1 MIEYLLGLAQ
11 EGETL
16 LFTYQKPVIV
26 DGEQQ
31 YHADGKPKYTYPAF
45 RPGSKPLKGAY
56 YVNTGIFIK
65 DRLAKNFSAGHANIE
80 HVAFL
85 PLDDVGSIKIYDG
98 EEVLIKTPPLKPT
111 WIMETSPGSFQWGY
125 VFREQPTKA
134 AYCAA
139 INAIAAANFTDHGA
153 TNPVRNIRLPGSVNL
168 KPGRDAFEAR
178 LVEFNQG
185 LEYTLEEICE
195 ALGVT
200 PFEENASAPSIRV
213 KDTGNDSVLRWLSD
227 NKYVLEPANR
237 EGWVGVVCPNAHEH
251 TDGSLGGR
259 YLPATRAY
267 CCYHGHCTHI
277 RSREFLQWVCDN
289 GGPQAE
295 HGLRDDL
302 TAGVMSEAL
311 SKIKPN
317 EAFTD
322 KAREEIERVNRAEA
336 ARVDRN
342 DWFNRFAY
350 VMSDDGYFDLT
361 TRQEISRNVFNAIYR
376 HQYCQSRHSGRK
388 VEAAT
393 WYDEQRQD
401 CGGRALTGITY
412 APGETE
418 IVSRDGLVYGNK
430 WINARPFRPVE
441 GRDTAA
447 WMEAH
452 RGDVARWLDHAAVLI
467 PDDDERRHVLDVMAF
482 KVQNPNVKINHAVL
496 HGGDEGCGKDT
507 LWAPFI
513 WAVCGPFLKN
523 RGIIDSDGL
532 AGQWGYALE
541 SEILILNEL
550 REPEAKERRALANRL
565 KPIIAAPP
573 ETLTV
578 NRKGLH
584 PYEALNRVFV
594 LAFTNDPVPI
604 TLPSQDRRWF
614 CVWSYADRMPI
625 READA
630 MWTWYRSGGYEAIAS
645 WLLARDVSAFN
656 PAAAPPLTDFKQ
668 SMIEHGMSS
677 AESWIVSWIE
687 ARKAPFDR
695 GVMGSPLHTAVDYLS
710 DKRPPGA
717 TFKVVQPALLHA
729 LKEAGWRDMGRLAS
743 AKHTTKKACWAAPW
757 LLASGATKSQ
767 LRDLLEG
774 VSFEAPGVNVVNLPL
789 AK

>member
-1 MIEYLLGLAQ
+1 VQ
-11 EGETL
+11 
-16 LFTYQKPVIV
+16 QKPVIRN
-26 DGEQQ
+26 GEQQ
-31 YHADGKPKYTYPAF
+31 YHADGSPKYTYPAF
-45 RPGSKPLKGAY
+45 RPGSKPLKGAT
-56 YVNTGIFIK
+56 YVNTGIFIE
-65 DRLAKNFSAGHANIE
+65 DRLKKNFSAGKDNIE

-85 PLDDVGSIKIYDG
+85 PLDDIGTKSRV
-98 EEVLIKTPPLKPT
+98 PPLEPT
-111 WIMETSPGSFQWGY
+111 WKMETSPGNYQWGY
-125 VFREQPTKA
+125 VFREQPTKG

-139 INAIAAANFTDHGA
+139 INAIAAAGFTDPGA

-168 KPGRDAFEAR
+168 KPGRDAFEAK
-178 LVEFNQG
+178 LVEFHEG
-185 LEYTLEEICE
+185 REFTLEEICA
-195 ALGVT
+195 ALEVT
-200 PFEENASAPSIRV
+200 PLEESAAAPSIRV
-213 KDTGNDSVLRWLSD
+213 KDTGDDSVLRWLSD
-227 NKYVLEPANR
+227 NGYVLEPANSS
-237 EGWVGVVCPNAHEH
+237 GWVGVVCPNAEQH

-267 CCYHGHCTHI
+267 CCYHGHCEHLD
-277 RSREFLQWVCDN
+277 SRAFLQWVCDN

-322 KAREEIERVNRAEA
+322 KAREEIERVNREEA
-336 ARVDRN
+336 ARVDRTQ
-342 DWFNRFAY
+342 WFNRFAY

-361 TRQEISRNVFNAIYR
+361 TRQEISRPVFNAIYR

-401 CGGRALTGITY
+401 CGGRALAGITY

-447 WMEAH
+447 WMAAH
-452 RGDVARWLDHAAVLI
+452 KGDVTRWLDHAAALI

-541 SEILILNEL
+541 SEVLILNEL

-614 CVWSYADRMPI
+614 CTWSRAPRMAP

-630 MWTWYRSGGYEAIAS
+630 LWNWYRSGGYEAVAS

-656 PAAAPPLTDFKQ
+656 PAATPIETDFKR
-668 SMIEHGMSS
+668 SMIENGMSN
-677 AESWIVSWIE
+677 AESFIMGRIQ
-687 ARKAPFDR
+687 AREAPFSK
-695 GVMGSPLHTAVDYLS
+695 GVVGAPFYAVCNDVSAYA
-710 DKRPPGA
+710 PGGL
-717 TFKVVQPALLHA
+717 KIVQPALLHA
-729 LKEAGWRDMGRLAS
+729 LKESGWQDMGRIAS
-743 AKHTTKKACWAAPW
+743 ARHATKKACWAAPW
-757 LLASGATKSQ
+757 LLAAGATKSQ
-767 LRDLLEG
+767 LRDLLEDAP
-774 VSFEAPGVNVVNLPL
+774 EAPPVNVVNLV
-789 AK
+789 K

>member
-31 YHADGKPKYTYPAF
+31 YHADGSPKYTYPAF
-45 RPGSKPLKGAY
+45 RPGSKPLKGAT
-56 YVNTGIFIK
+56 YVNTGIFIE
-65 DRLAKNFSAGHANIE
+65 DRLKKNFSAGKDNIE

-85 PLDDVGSIKIYDG
+85 PLDDVGTKSK
-98 EEVLIKTPPLKPT
+98 VPPLEPT
-111 WIMETSPGSFQWGY
+111 WKMETSPGNYQWGY
-125 VFREQPTKA
+125 VFREQPTKG

-139 INAIAAANFTDHGA
+139 INAIAAAGYTDPGA

-168 KPGRDAFEAR
+168 KPGRDAFEAK
-178 LVEFNQG
+178 LVEFHEG
-185 LEYTLEEICE
+185 REFTLEEICA
-195 ALGVT
+195 ALEVT
-200 PFEENASAPSIRV
+200 PLEESASAPSIRV
-213 KDTGNDSVLRWLSD
+213 KDTGDDSVLRWLSD
-227 NKYVLEPANR
+227 NGHVLEPANSS
-237 EGWVGVVCPNAHEH
+237 GWVGVVCPNAEQH

-267 CCYHGHCTHI
+267 CCYHGHCEHI
-277 RSREFLQWVCDN
+277 HSAEFLKWVCDN

-322 KAREEIERVNRAEA
+322 KAREEIERVNREEA
-336 ARVDRN
+336 ARVDRTQ
-342 DWFNRFAY
+342 WFNRFAY

-361 TRQEISRNVFNAIYR
+361 TRQEISRPVFNAIYR

-401 CGGRALTGITY
+401 CGGRALAGITY

-441 GRDTAA
+441 GRDTTA
-447 WMEAH
+447 WMAAH
-452 RGDVARWLDHAAVLI
+452 KGDVARWLDHAAVLI

-482 KVQNPNVKINHAVL
+482 KTQNPNVKINHAVL

-513 WAVCGPFLKN
+513 WAVCGPHLKN

-578 NRKGLH
+578 NRKSLH

-614 CVWSYADRMPI
+614 CTWSRAPRMAPQ
-625 READA
+625 EADTL
-630 MWTWYRSGGYEAIAS
+630 WNWYRSGGYEAVAS

-656 PAAAPPLTDFKQ
+656 PAATPIETDFKR
-668 SMIEHGMSS
+668 SMIENGMSN
-677 AESWIVSWIE
+677 AESFIMGRIQ
-687 ARKAPFDR
+687 AREAPFSR
-695 GVMGSPLHTAVDYLS
+695 GVVGAPFYAVCNDISAYA
-710 DKRPPGA
+710 PGGL
-717 TFKVVQPALLHA
+717 KIVQPALLHA
-729 LKEAGWRDMGRLAS
+729 LKEAGWQDMGRIAS
-743 AKHTTKKACWAAPW
+743 ARHATKKACWAAPW

-767 LRDLLEG
+767 LRDLLEDVPG
-774 VSFEAPGVNVVNLPL
+774 APPVNVVNLV
-789 AK
+789 K

>member
-1 MIEYLLGLAQ
+1 MIEYLISLAQ

-16 LFTYQKPVIV
+16 LFVQQKPVTRN
-26 DGEQQ
+26 GEQQ
-31 YHADGKPKYTYPAF
+31 YHADGSPKYTYPAF
-45 RPGSKPLKGAY
+45 RPGSKPLKGAT
-56 YVNTGIFIK
+56 YVNTGIFIE
-65 DRLAKNFSAGHANIE
+65 DRLKKNFSAGKDNIE

-85 PLDDVGSIKIYDG
+85 PLDDIGTKSKA
-98 EEVLIKTPPLKPT
+98 PPLEPT
-111 WIMETSPGSFQWGY
+111 WKMETSPGNYQWGY
-125 VFREQPTKA
+125 VFREQPTKG

-139 INAIAAANFTDHGA
+139 INAIAAAGYTDPGA

-168 KPGRDAFEAR
+168 KPGRDAFEAK
-178 LVEFNQG
+178 LVEFHEG
-185 LEYTLEEICE
+185 REFTLEEICA
-195 ALGVT
+195 ALEVT
-200 PFEENASAPSIRV
+200 PLEESTSAPSIRV
-213 KDTGNDSVLRWLSD
+213 KDTGDDSVLRWLSD
-227 NKYVLEPANR
+227 NGHVLEPANSS
-237 EGWVGVVCPNAHEH
+237 GWVGVVCPNAEQH

-267 CCYHGHCTHI
+267 CCYHGHCEHI
-277 RSREFLQWVCDN
+277 HSAEFLKWVCDN

-322 KAREEIERVNRAEA
+322 KAREEIERVNREEA
-336 ARVDRN
+336 ARVDRTQ
-342 DWFNRFAY
+342 WFNRFAY

-361 TRQEISRNVFNAIYR
+361 TRQEVMRPVFNAIYR
-376 HQYCQSRHSGRK
+376 HQYCQSRHHGRK

-447 WMEAH
+447 WMGAH
-452 RGDVARWLDHAAVLI
+452 KGDVARWLDHVAVLI

-482 KVQNPNVKINHAVL
+482 KVQHPNVKINHAVL

-513 WAVCGPFLKN
+513 WAVCGPHLKN

-550 REPEAKERRALANRL
+550 REPEAAARRALANRL

-578 NRKGLH
+578 NRKSLH
-584 PYEALNRVFV
+584 AYEALNRVVV

-677 AESWIVSWIE
+677 AESWIVSCIE

-695 GVMGSPLHTAVDYLS
+695 GVMGSPLHAAVDYLS
-710 DKRPPGA
+710 DKRPHGA

-729 LKEAGWRDMGRLAS
+729 MKEAGWRDMGRLAS
-743 AKHTTKKACWAAPW
+743 ARHTTKKACWAAPW
-757 LLASGATKSQ
+757 LLAAGATKSQ
-767 LRDLLEG
+767 LRDLLED
-774 VSFEAPGVNVVNLPL
+774 VSFEAPGANVVNLDKL
-789 AK
+789 SGRA

>member
-31 YHADGKPKYTYPAF
+31 YHADGSPKYTYPAF
-45 RPGSKPLKGAY
+45 RPGSKPLKGAT
-56 YVNTGIFIK
+56 YVNTGIFIE
-65 DRLAKNFSAGHANIE
+65 DRLKKNFSAGKDNIE

-85 PLDDVGSIKIYDG
+85 PLDDIGTKS
-98 EEVLIKTPPLKPT
+98 KTPDLQPT
-111 WIMETSPGSFQWGY
+111 WKMETSPGNYQWGY

-139 INAIAAANFTDHGA
+139 INAIAAAGYTDPGA

-168 KPGRDAFEAR
+168 KPGRDAFEAK
-178 LVEFNQG
+178 LVEFHEG
-185 LEYTLEEICE
+185 REFTLEEICA
-195 ALGVT
+195 ALEVT
-200 PFEENASAPSIRV
+200 PLEESAAAPSIRV

-227 NKYVLEPANR
+227 NGHVLEPANSS
-237 EGWVGVVCPNAHEH
+237 GWVGVVCPNAEQH

-267 CCYHGHCTHI
+267 CCYHGHCEHLD
-277 RSREFLQWVCDN
+277 SRAFLQWVCDN

-322 KAREEIERVNRAEA
+322 KAREEIERVNREEA
-336 ARVDRN
+336 ARVDRTQ
-342 DWFNRFAY
+342 WFNRFAY

-361 TRQEISRNVFNAIYR
+361 TRQEISRPVFNAIYR

-418 IVSRDGLVYGNK
+418 IVTRDGLVYGNK

-452 RGDVARWLDHAAVLI
+452 RGDVARWLDHAAALI

-614 CVWSYADRMPI
+614 CTWSRAPRMAPQ
-625 READA
+625 EADA
-630 MWTWYRSGGYEAIAS
+630 LWNWYRSGGYEAIAS

-656 PAAAPPLTDFKQ
+656 PAATPIETDFKR
-668 SMIEHGMSS
+668 SMIENGMSN
-677 AESWIVSWIE
+677 AESFIMGRIQ
-687 ARKAPFDR
+687 AREAPFSR
-695 GVMGSPLHTAVDYLS
+695 GVVGAPFYAVCNDVSAYA
-710 DKRPPGA
+710 PGGL
-717 TFKVVQPALLHA
+717 KIVQPALLHA
-729 LKEAGWRDMGRLAS
+729 LKEAGWQDMGRIAS
-743 AKHTTKKACWAAPW
+743 ARHATKKACWAAPW
-757 LLASGATKSQ
+757 LLAAGATKSQ
-767 LRDLLEG
+767 LRDLLEDVPG
-774 VSFEAPGVNVVNLPL
+774 APPVSVVNLDRL
-789 AK
+789 SGRG

>member
-1 MIEYLLGLAQ
+1 MIEYLIGLAQ

-16 LFTYQKPVIV
+16 LFVQQKPVIRN
-26 DGEQQ
+26 GEQQ
-31 YHADGKPKYTYPAF
+31 YHADGSLKYTYPAF
-45 RPGSKPLKGAY
+45 RPGSKPLKGAT
-56 YVNTGIFIK
+56 YVNTGIFIE
-65 DRLAKNFSAGHANIE
+65 DRLKKNFSAGKDNIE

-85 PLDDVGSIKIYDG
+85 PLDDIGTKS
-98 EEVLIKTPPLKPT
+98 KTPDLQPT
-111 WIMETSPGSFQWGY
+111 WKMETSPGNYQWGY

-139 INAIAAANFTDHGA
+139 INAIAAAGFTDPGA

-168 KPGRDAFEAR
+168 KPGREAFEAR

-200 PFEENASAPSIRV
+200 PSEESAQAPSIRV
-213 KDTGNDSVLRWLSD
+213 KDTGDDSVLRWLSD
-227 NKYVLEPANR
+227 NGHVLESANSS
-237 EGWVGVVCPNAHEH
+237 GWVGVVCPNAHEH

-267 CCYHGHCTHI
+267 CCYHGHCEHLD
-277 RSREFLQWVCDN
+277 SRAFLQWVCDN
-289 GGPQAE
+289 GGPKAE

-302 TAGVMSEAL
+302 TAGVMSGVL
-311 SKIKPN
+311 SKINPT
-317 EAFTD
+317 EAFPD
-322 KAREEIERVNRAEA
+322 AAKAEVERVNREEA
-336 ARVDRN
+336 ARVDRTQ
-342 DWFNRFAY
+342 WFNRFAY

-361 TRQEISRNVFNAIYR
+361 TRQEITRNVFNAIYR
-376 HQYCQSRHSGRK
+376 HQYCQSRHHGRK
-388 VEAAT
+388 IEAAT

-418 IVSRDGLVYGNK
+418 IVTRDGLVYGNK
-430 WINARPFRPVE
+430 WTNARPQVE
-441 GRDTAA
+441 GG
-447 WMEAH
+447 
-452 RGDVARWLDHAAVLI
+452 GDVSRWLAHAEVLI
-467 PDDDERRHVLDVMAF
+467 PEKEERNHVLDVMAF
-482 KVQNPNVKINHAVL
+482 KVQHPNVKINHAVL

-550 REPEAKERRALANRL
+550 REPEAAARRALANRL

-578 NRKGLH
+578 NRKSLH

-614 CVWSYADRMPI
+614 CTWSHADRMTP

-630 MWTWYRSGGYEAIAS
+630 MWNWYRSGGYEAVAC

-656 PAAAPPLTDFKQ
+656 PAAAPPVTDFKR

-677 AESWIVSWIE
+677 AESWIMARIE
-687 ARKAPFDR
+687 ERKDPFDK
-695 GVMGSPLHTAVDYLS
+695 GVLGSPLYGAVDRLQDVQKS
-710 DKRPPGA
+710 GA
-717 TFKVVQPALLHA
+717 FKIVQPALLHA
-729 LKEAGWRDMGRLAS
+729 LKEAGWRDMGRIAS
-743 AKHTTKKACWAAPW
+743 SRHTTKKAVWAAPW
-757 LLASGATKSQ
+757 LLATGATKSQ
-767 LRDLLEG
+767 LRDLLED
-774 VSFEAPGVNVVNLPL
+774 VPASEQEKVVNIR
-789 AK
+789 